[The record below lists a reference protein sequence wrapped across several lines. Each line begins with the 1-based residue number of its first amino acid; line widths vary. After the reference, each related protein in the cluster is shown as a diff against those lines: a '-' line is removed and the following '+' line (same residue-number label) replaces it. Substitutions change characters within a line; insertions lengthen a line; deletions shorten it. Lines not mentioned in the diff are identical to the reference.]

1 MCQRSINRRQANA
14 PSRRYSSVSPV
25 NRTINRSPPH
35 RNSPVISRKF
45 MVGAVTCILSFA
57 LRTGTIHADE
67 AFPEPFDTEK
77 AATQPL
83 SPEEASASWTAP
95 PGFQVKLFAG
105 EPEVRQPI
113 GMTFDDRGRLWVA
126 ENYTYAESGVNFDAR
141 LRDRIV
147 ILEDTDGDH
156 RADRRT
162 VFADQLERLTSVEI
176 GFGGVWALAAPYLL
190 FIPDRDGDDRPD
202 GEPIVML
209 EGWNVADV
217 RHNVVNG
224 LRWGPDGWLYGRHG
238 ILATSRVG
246 TPATAESARTALNC
260 CIWRFHPTEH
270 RFEVVCQG
278 TTNSWGM
285 DWNEHGELFFINT
298 VIGHLWHAVPG
309 AHFRRMYGEDFS
321 PHTYELIEQ
330 TADHV
335 HWDVTTEDWLATR
348 KTLSE
353 NTSHTGGGHAHSGLM
368 IYSGDNWPEEYR
380 GDVFM
385 LNFHGRRLNRDHL
398 ERSGATYTAHHR
410 PDPMQSG
417 DPWFRGI
424 DLACGPDGGVY
435 VLDWSDTGECHDED
449 GVHRSSGRVFKI
461 VHERGARSLGRQ
473 GDLAKLSNRDLAK
486 LQCDGHQR
494 MAAQARRLL
503 QERATAGV
511 DMSDANE
518 VLRMTLIST
527 DEPANFSLRAC
538 WGLHAI
544 GQLSDVDLRWM
555 LGHADEHVRTWGVRL
570 LADRAITDANTR
582 QLLEQLAEH
591 EQSGL
596 VLTYLA
602 SALQRLPLSDRW
614 KLASSLAADAE
625 SADDRVLP
633 LMVWYGVEPAVP
645 VSPAAATELALNSK
659 LPKLSTFIVRRITGE
674 LARNPQAADPL
685 VAILRDTHDANLR
698 HALLIGMNDALRG
711 WRKAPAPAGWT
722 EFAATLSDADEA
734 TMSCVRELSAVF
746 GDGRALEELK
756 HVVGDGSKPLVQRR
770 EALRAL
776 VQARVAGLDE
786 TLRPLLA
793 NRELAVDAVQ
803 GLATLDLAHNQ
814 DLLLTSYPRLNPTA
828 REAVIEAMATHVD
841 SANALLDAIA
851 AGSVPA
857 KDIGP
862 TALRQLQLMGDAALT
877 ERLAKEL
884 PGTRLLVEDKLKQL
898 ERYREQLTPEL
909 LAAANLVQGRLL
921 YSQHCGKCHKLFGE
935 GGAIGPELTGA
946 QRGNLDYW
954 LSNVVDPSA
963 TVGTNYRLSVI
974 ALTDG
979 RILNGVVGAK
989 TERTVSIQTASEALV
1004 LERSEIEAMEES
1016 DLSLMPEG
1024 QLNSLTSNEIR
1035 DLVGYL
1041 MSDAGAGSAP

>member
-1 MCQRSINRRQANA
+1 MLCRSLVGTLTFVLFVAL
-14 PSRRYSSVSPV
+14 V
-25 NRTINRSPPH
+25 
-35 RNSPVISRKF
+35 RNSVI
-45 MVGAVTCILSFA
+45 
-57 LRTGTIHADE
+57 ADE
-67 AFPEPFDTEK
+67 GFPEPFDTEK
-77 AATQPL
+77 AATKPL
-83 SPEEASASWTAP
+83 SPEEAAASWTTP
-95 PGFQVKLFAG
+95 PGFQVTLFAG
-105 EPEVRQPI
+105 EPDVRQPI

-162 VFADQLERLTSVEI
+162 VFADQLEHLTSVEI

-246 TPATAESARTALNC
+246 TPETAESARTALNC

-309 AHFRRMYGEDFS
+309 AHFRRMYGEDFN

-353 NTSHTGGGHAHSGLM
+353 NTSSTGGGHAHSGLM
-368 IYSGDNWPEEYR
+368 IYSGHNWPDEYR

-398 ERSGATYTAHHR
+398 ERSGATYTARHR
-410 PDPMQSG
+410 PDPMKSG

-461 VHERGARSLGRQ
+461 LHDDGARSLGRS

-486 LQCDGHQR
+486 LQCDGHR
-494 MAAQARRLL
+494 LAAQARRLL
-503 QERATAGV
+503 HERATSGD
-511 DMSDANE
+511 DMSEANE
-518 VLRMTLIST
+518 VLRMRLVST
-527 DEPANFSLRAC
+527 DEPANYPLRAC

-544 GQLSDVDLRWM
+544 GRLSDVDLRWM
-555 LGHADEHVRTWGVRL
+555 LGHTDEHVRTWGVRF
-570 LADRAITDANTR
+570 LADRPITDANTR

-602 SALQRLPLSDRW
+602 SALQRLPLAERW
-614 KLASSLAADAE
+614 TLAAKLAAHQE
-625 SADDRVLP
+625 FADDHVLP
-633 LMVWYGVEPAVP
+633 LMIWYGVEPAVP
-645 VSPAAATELALNSK
+645 VSPAAATELALSAK

-685 VAILRDTHDANLR
+685 VDLLSNTNDAGLRRVILT
-698 HALLIGMNDALRG
+698 GMNDALRG
-711 WRKAPAPAGWT
+711 WRQAPAPAGWT
-722 EFAATLSDADEA
+722 EFAATLSDTDED

-746 GDGRALEELK
+746 GDGRALDELK
-756 HVVGDGSKPLVQRR
+756 QAVGDASQPLVQRR

-793 NRELAVDAVQ
+793 NRELAVDTVQ
-803 GLATLDLAHNQ
+803 SLATLDLPGNQ
-814 DLLLTSYPRLNPTA
+814 ELMLSSYPHLNRAA
-828 REAVIEAMATHVD
+828 REAVIEALATRVD

-851 AGSVPA
+851 GGTVPA
-857 KDIGP
+857 ADLGP
-862 TALRQLQLMGDAALT
+862 TALRQLQLMGDAALSA
-877 ERLAKEL
+877 RLAKVL
-884 PGTRLLVEDKLKQL
+884 PSSRLLSDDKLKQL
-898 ERYREQLTPEL
+898 AQYREQLTPEQ
-909 LAAANLVQGRLL
+909 LATANLTQGRQL

-954 LSNVVDPSA
+954 LSNVADPSA
-963 TVGTNYRLSVI
+963 TVGTNYRLSII

-989 TERTVSIQTASEALV
+989 TERTVSIQTASETLV

-1024 QLNSLTSNEIR
+1024 QLNALSADEIR

-1041 MSDAGAGSAP
+1041 MSDAGAR